1 MAKQGSC
8 LMINAKFKMSPLL
21 NKVVN
26 SCNHISATLLLF
38 LFALLG
44 LGERFGL
51 AAIENLAAF
60 LFLLTILTTVCSII
74 LGTKQLVKRFTSG
87 FFTTLIEII
96 LILSV
101 VVRGFTQAI
110 ARISESDSFRVWDLD
125 NLFFVSNARS
135 ILAYGDASKNL
146 GILDEPLNYHSAPSF
161 LLAVIDRKFGVDPL
175 QAVFML
181 DGFFSISFLLI
192 GLHLIGLISHDIQ
205 RYRLAFLIALNVPF
219 ARFQEDFRIFL
230 FYFWERPS
238 FFFDAMHSSI
248 LGLILLS
255 SYWAMMIRS
264 GALLKVICTVCV
276 SLAFLEVKPQ
286 FYPVIL
292 LIISL
297 SSLSAKEKSI
307 TRFIS
312 LTREIFIALGIFIY
326 FNEFQ
331 SANQV
336 PVNYSISW
344 GNISPLFVKKIATSS
359 PFVIFL
365 LLILIT
371 LLFVLIHKRNWS
383 ASFFIRESKVVIF
396 AIVLYT
402 FTQTFVAILNLDIQ
416 VEIWLSPEFA
426 ESSSRNDEQ
435 LLFPIL
441 FFILSLLLGTIIFFT
456 GLHSRVLFTFACLTM
471 ATTIW
476 NMGLHISGSNQTEDF
491 ADLRLASTAVSKIPT
506 NSLIL
511 TNEFFYPSGDYN
523 REYFGFLGALSNS
536 QFYFSMPGNFQ
547 MAPSWSEKFEKSL
560 LFFGSSPSGAH
571 WSFITTNHIDYLLYS
586 KRCKSPFVES
596 ITTEFELIFENSHY
610 SVYKLAKSSKAS
622 VEDKIPQFSAY
633 LGQLPLYGQATCDF
647 PLDWKIPID
656 SKKLIES

>member
-1 MAKQGSC
+1 
-8 LMINAKFKMSPLL
+8 MINARFKTSPLL

-51 AAIENLAAF
+51 AAIENLASF
-60 LFLLTILTTVCSII
+60 LFLLIILTMVCSII
-74 LGTKQLVKRFTSG
+74 LETKQLVKRFTSG

-101 VVRGFTQAI
+101 VVRGFTQVI
-110 ARISESDSFRVWDLD
+110 ARIGESNSFHVWDLD
-125 NLFFVSNARS
+125 NIFFVSNARS

-161 LLAVIDRKFGVDPL
+161 LLAVIDKKFGVDPL

-181 DGFFSISFLLI
+181 DGFFSISFLFI
-192 GLHLIGLISHDIQ
+192 GLHLIGLISHDVQ
-205 RYRLAFLIALNVPF
+205 RYRIAFLVALNVPF
-219 ARFQEDFRIFL
+219 ARFKEDFRIFL
-230 FYFWERPS
+230 FDFWERPS

-248 LGLILLS
+248 LGLLLLS
-255 SYWAMMIRS
+255 SYWAMMTRS
-264 GALLKVICTVCV
+264 GALLKIIYTVCV

-286 FYPVIL
+286 FYPAIL
-292 LIISL
+292 LIITL
-297 SSLSAKEKSI
+297 SSLSAKEKSS

-312 LTREIFIALGIFIY
+312 LTREIFVALGIFIY
-326 FNEFQ
+326 FREFE

-336 PVNYSISW
+336 PINYSILW
-344 GNISPLFVKKIATSS
+344 GNISQLFFKQIATSS

-365 LLILIT
+365 ILISIT

-383 ASFFIRESKVVIF
+383 ASVFFREF
-396 AIVLYT
+396 AVAISAIILFI
-402 FTQTFVAILNLDIQ
+402 FTQTFVTILNLDIQ
-416 VEIWLSPEFA
+416 VEKWTSPEFA
-426 ESSSRNDEQ
+426 QSSSRNDEQ

-441 FFILSLLLGTIIFFT
+441 FFVLFLLLGTLFFLT
-456 GLHSRVLFTFACLTM
+456 GLHSRVLLTFACLSM

-476 NMGLHISGSNQTEDF
+476 NFSLHISGSNQTEDF

-506 NSLIL
+506 NSLVL
-511 TNEFFYPSGDYN
+511 TNDFFYPSGDYN
-523 REYFGFLGALSNS
+523 REYFGYLSALSNS
-536 QFYFSMPGNFQ
+536 QFYFSMPGNFI
-547 MAPSWSEKFEKSL
+547 MAPTWPDKFENSL
-560 LFFGSSPSGAH
+560 LFFGSSLSGAH
-571 WSFITTNHIDYLLYS
+571 WSFITTNRIDYLLYS
-586 KRCKSPFVES
+586 RRCKSPLVENL
-596 ITTEFELIFENSHY
+596 TTEFELIFENSHY
-610 SVYKLAKSSKAS
+610 SVYKIATSSKTA
-622 VEDKIPQFSAY
+622 VMHTIPMFSTY

-656 SKKLIES
+656 SAKLVES